1 MVSKKTTGETK
12 HEKLKKK
19 SVRFMPEDDVI
30 MDDTDRVDTWVACGI
45 QNASTDRHAEAFNT
59 RSPSKP

>member
-1 MVSKKTTGETK
+1 MGTSCISMVSKKTTGETK

-30 MDDTDRVDTWVACGI
+30 MDDTDRVDTWGNESDD
-45 QNASTDRHAEAFNT
+45 QHQ
-59 RSPSKP
+59 